1 LSVQT
6 LRKRIL
12 ARGFTLIELMVAS
25 SILGLVMTL
34 AVAEF
39 TQAWQHYSKTTVD
52 ISAETQARVAM
63 ALVTQE
69 LRQAAQPAGTAAI
82 SPVSSPDCIAAGGCT
97 YPYPTAAPATGL
109 VFTMVDDKT
118 ITSADPNLLHYG
130 SDVIGL
136 SPAVPGVNGSDLIET
151 MTDVTSGFVVQ
162 KRTLAHNIT
171 VFTVAATS
179 SGSYNVTIQVS
190 PPHRAD
196 QLAAP
201 FTLSSDVFI
210 SYFKPNK

>member
-1 LSVQT
+1 MRTMRS
-6 LRKRIL
+6 RKP
-12 ARGFTLIELMVAS
+12 ARGFTLLEMLVAS
-25 SILGLVMTL
+25 GILGMVMTL
-34 AVAEF
+34 AVSEF

-52 ISAETQARVAM
+52 ISGETQARSAM

-69 LRQAAQPAGTAAI
+69 LRQASQPAGSAAI

-97 YPYPTAAPATGL
+97 YPYPTAAPTTGL
-109 VFTMVDDKT
+109 VFTMVDDPS

-136 SPAVPGVNGSDLIET
+136 NPAVPGANGSDLIET
-151 MTDVTSGFVVQ
+151 MTDTTTGNVKSV
-162 KRTLAHNIT
+162 RTLARNVT

-179 SGSYNVTIQVS
+179 SGSYNVTIQIS

-196 QLAAP
+196 QAAAP

>member
-1 LSVQT
+1 VRTTRRQT
-6 LRKRIL
+6 F

-25 SILGLVMTL
+25 TILGLVMML

-39 TQAWQHYSKTTVD
+39 TQAWKHYSKTTVD
-52 ISAETQARVAM
+52 ITGETQARIAM
-63 ALVTQE
+63 SLVTQE
-69 LRQAAQPAGTAAI
+69 LRQAAQPAGSAPI

-97 YPYPTAAPATGL
+97 YPYPTAAPTTGL
-109 VFTMVDDKT
+109 VFTMVDDPA
-118 ITSADPNLLHYG
+118 ITSADPNQLHYG
-130 SDVIGL
+130 TDVIAL
-136 SPAVPGVNGSDLIET
+136 SPAVPGPNGSDLVET
-151 MTDVTSGFVVQ
+151 LTDTASATVKLQ
-162 KRTLAHNIT
+162 RTLAHNVSI
-171 VFTVAATS
+171 FTVAATS

>member
-1 LSVQT
+1 M
-6 LRKRIL
+6 RAIGPRIF
-12 ARGFTLIELMVAS
+12 ARGFTLIELLVAS

-39 TQAWQHYSKTTVD
+39 TQAWQHYSKTSVD
-52 ISAETQARVAM
+52 LTAETQARIAM
-63 ALVTQE
+63 ALVTQD
-69 LRQAAQPAGTAAI
+69 LRQAAQPAGSAAI
-82 SPVSSPDCIAAGGCT
+82 SPVTSPDCIAAGGCV

-109 VFTMVDDKT
+109 VFTMVDDAS
-118 ITSADPNLLHYG
+118 ITNADPNLLHYG

-151 MTDVTSGFVVQ
+151 LTDTSSGTIKQ
-162 KRTLAHNIT
+162 KRTLAHNVT

-179 SGSYNVTIQVS
+179 SGSYNITIQVS

-196 QLAAP
+196 QAAAP

>member
-1 LSVQT
+1 MQT
-6 LRKRIL
+6 MRGRTE
-12 ARGFTLIELMVAS
+12 ARGFTLIELMVAM

-39 TQAWQHYSKTTVD
+39 TQAWKHYSKTSVD
-52 ISAETQARVAM
+52 ITGETQARAAM
-63 ALVTQE
+63 ALVTQS
-69 LRQAAQPAGTAAI
+69 LRQAAQPSGATAI
-82 SPVSSPDCIAAGGCT
+82 SPVTTPDCIAAGGCT
-97 YPYPTAAPATGL
+97 YPYPTSAPTTGL
-109 VFTMVDDKT
+109 QFTMVDDAT

-130 SDVIGL
+130 ADVIVL
-136 SPAVPGVNGSDLIET
+136 NPAVPGVNGSDLIET
-151 MTDVTSGFVVQ
+151 VTDVSTGLVKQ
-162 KRTLAHNIT
+162 KRTLARNVTI
-171 VFTVAATS
+171 FTVAATS

>member
-1 LSVQT
+1 MN
-6 LRKRIL
+6 RRFL
-12 ARGFTLIELMVAS
+12 ARGVTLIELLVAS
-25 SILGLVMTL
+25 SILGMVMSL

-39 TQAWQHYSKTTVD
+39 TQAWQHNSKTSVD
-52 ISAETQARVAM
+52 LNAETQARIAM

-69 LRQAAQPAGTAAI
+69 LRQAAQPAGSTNI
-82 SPVSSPDCIAAGGCT
+82 SPVSSPDCIAAGGCV
-97 YPYPTAAPATGL
+97 YPYPTAAPSPGL
-109 VFTMVDDKT
+109 VFTMVDDAS
-118 ITSADPNLLHYG
+118 ITSADPNQLHYG

-136 SPAVPGVNGSDLIET
+136 SPAIPGVNGSDLIET
-151 MTDVTSGFVVQ
+151 LTDTTSGAVKQ
-162 KRTLAHNIT
+162 QRTLAHNVT

-179 SGSYNVTIQVS
+179 AGSYNVTIQVS

-196 QLAAP
+196 QAARP

>member
-1 LSVQT
+1 MRT
-6 LRKRIL
+6 IAGRTK
-12 ARGFTLIELMVAS
+12 ARGFTLIELMVAM

-39 TQAWQHYSKTTVD
+39 TQAWKHYSKTTVD
-52 ISAETQARVAM
+52 ITGETQARAAM
-63 ALVTQE
+63 ALVTQS
-69 LRQAAQPAGTAAI
+69 LRQAAMPAGTAAI

-97 YPYPTAAPATGL
+97 NPYPTAAPTTGL
-109 VFTMVDDKT
+109 QFEMVDDPS
-118 ITSADPNLLHYG
+118 ITSADPNQLHYG
-130 SDVIGL
+130 NDVIGL
-136 SPAVPGVNGSDLIET
+136 NPAIPGVNGSDLIET
-151 MTDVTSGFVVQ
+151 VTDVSTGTVKIV
-162 KRTLAHNIT
+162 RTLAKNVT

-196 QLAAP
+196 QLSAP

>member
-1 LSVQT
+1 MMRNRISSRGST
-6 LRKRIL
+6 LVELMIATSIL
-12 ARGFTLIELMVAS
+12 AMVLS
-25 SILGLVMTL
+25 L

-39 TQAWQHYSKTTVD
+39 TQAWQHYSKTSVD
-52 ISAETQARVAM
+52 LTAETQARIAM
-63 ALVTQE
+63 ALVTQ
-69 LRQAAQPAGTAAI
+69 ANI

-97 YPYPTAAPATGL
+97 YPYPTAAPSPGL
-109 VFTMVDDKT
+109 VFTMVDNPT
-118 ITSADPNLLHYG
+118 ITSADPNQLSYG

-136 SPAVPGVNGSDLIET
+136 NPSTPGVNGSDLVET
-151 MTDVTSGFVVQ
+151 MTDVTSGLVIE
-162 KRTLAHNIT
+162 KRTLAHNVT
-171 VFTVAATS
+171 VFTIAATS

-196 QLAAP
+196 QVAAP

>member
-1 LSVQT
+1 MRT
-6 LRKRIL
+6 MHGRTK
-12 ARGFTLIELMVAS
+12 ARGFTLIELMVAM

-39 TQAWQHYSKTTVD
+39 TQAWKHYSKTTVD
-52 ISAETQARVAM
+52 ITAETQTRAAM

-69 LRQAAQPAGTAAI
+69 LRQAAQPTGSVAV
-82 SPVSSPDCIAAGGCT
+82 SPVTSPDCIAAGGCT

-109 VFTMVDDKT
+109 QFTMVDDPT

-130 SDVIGL
+130 ADVIGL
-136 SPAVPGVNGSDLIET
+136 NPAVPGVNGSDLIET
-151 MTDVTSGFVVQ
+151 VTDVSTGVVKQ
-162 KRTLAHNIT
+162 KRTLARNVT
-171 VFTVAATS
+171 LFTVAATS

>member
-1 LSVQT
+1 MMRNRISSRGST
-6 LRKRIL
+6 LVELMIATSIL
-12 ARGFTLIELMVAS
+12 AMVLS
-25 SILGLVMTL
+25 L

-39 TQAWQHYSKTTVD
+39 TQAWQHYSKTSVD
-52 ISAETQARVAM
+52 LTAETQARIAM

-69 LRQAAQPAGTAAI
+69 LRQAAQPAGSANI

-97 YPYPTAAPATGL
+97 YPYPTAAPSPGL
-109 VFTMVDDKT
+109 VFTMVDNPT
-118 ITSADPNLLHYG
+118 ITSADPNQLSYG

-136 SPAVPGVNGSDLIET
+136 NPSTPGVNGSDLVET
-151 MTDVTSGFVVQ
+151 MTDVTSGLVIE
-162 KRTLAHNIT
+162 KRTLARNVT
-171 VFTVAATS
+171 VFTIAATS

-196 QLAAP
+196 QVAAP